1 MQWGEATP
9 RAGGRATARYSG
21 RVPPK
26 KPQRKAPGKAA
37 KRGTGAKAKPFYRT
51 CSRCGRMEECPEGG
65 LPAGWSVSMEARR
78 VEYLDPGC
86 ARANIRAI
94 EGRLT
99 EEYWEF

>member
-1 MQWGEATP
+1 MPP
-9 RAGGRATARYSG
+9 RKT
-21 RVPPK
+21 PK
-26 KPQRKAPGKAA
+26 KATRRRLPA
-37 KRGTGAKAKPFYRT
+37 KRTPVKTITRS
-51 CSRCGRMEECPEGG
+51 CSRCGRTESCPEGG
-65 LPAGWSVSMEARR
+65 LPPGWSMGMEGNR